1 MGVFLGDNDFLAS
14 YYMLVP
20 DSNVSSY
27 DDYNFE
33 QSSNRMCIECAFG
46 MLVKKWAISWSPIS
60 VKFERQV
67 PLINACFHLHNFC
80 VSRKMLKDNSLISQD
95 NYAKIQPSLGCLST
109 VLARKPRFD
118 RQSQPVEYLN

>member
-46 MLVKKWAISWSPIS
+46 MLVKK
-60 VKFERQV
+60 
-67 PLINACFHLHNFC
+67 
-80 VSRKMLKDNSLISQD
+80 
-95 NYAKIQPSLGCLST
+95 
-109 VLARKPRFD
+109 
-118 RQSQPVEYLN
+118 